1 MNISEKSYRYIK
13 NNAITNKSYSNK
25 VYYTYILII
34 SSYMNS
40 IPAQLNILHPFC
52 YDHFTKLQEKD
63 TINHEILLRSF
74 NDYFVE
80 NQINFNPQNS

>member
-1 MNISEKSYRYIK
+1 
-13 NNAITNKSYSNK
+13 
-25 VYYTYILII
+25 
-34 SSYMNS
+34 MNS